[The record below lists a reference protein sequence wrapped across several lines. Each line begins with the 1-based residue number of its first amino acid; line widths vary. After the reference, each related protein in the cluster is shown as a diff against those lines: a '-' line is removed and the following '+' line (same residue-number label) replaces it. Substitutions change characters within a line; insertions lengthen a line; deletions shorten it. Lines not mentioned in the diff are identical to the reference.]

1 MTQYSLQQIFTQYP
15 PNNFGLKLPLYQL
28 KALDAITA
36 CRTQKMGSHGQYCE
50 QGHLCGVFYNSCRH
64 RGCPQCQSVK
74 REQWLADWSARLLD
88 TQHHH
93 WIFTCPHELLPL
105 WRFNRA
111 WFQGLLFKSM
121 AETLKTL
128 FADKQHLGVQAGFL
142 LALHTW
148 GRNLSDHPHIHCLMT
163 HGGLDDA
170 GKWQQPRSKSLL
182 PAEVVKRMFR
192 GKLIAKLKAGI
203 NKGELILPNAET
215 STSLINLLNKLGR
228 VKWQIYA
235 CKAYE
240 HGFGVAKYL
249 ARYMCGG
256 ALKNHQITK
265 IKDGLVHF
273 RYHDHRSQKM
283 QRSRYS
289 IADFEQQIL
298 RHLPLPNQQSMR
310 YYGFYHP
317 SQIARLNQAR
327 LSQGQAK
334 YKTPAL
340 PDWQAVMDKFGLTID
355 CVICEELERQAATG
369 NEQSMVKNT
378 RH

>member
-1 MTQYSLQQIFTQYP
+1 MQYSLQSLFTQYP
-15 PNNFGLKLPLYQL
+15 PNNLGLKLPLYQH
-28 KALDAITA
+28 KAVDAITG

-111 WFQGLLFKSM
+111 WFQGLLFSCV

-128 FADKQHLGVQAGFL
+128 FADEQYLGVQAGFL

-148 GRNLSDHPHIHCLMT
+148 GRNLSDHPHIHCLIT
-163 HGGLDDA
+163 HGGLDEQ
-170 GKWQQPRSKSLL
+170 GKWRQPKSKSLL
-182 PAEVVKRMFR
+182 PAEVVKRVFR
-192 GKLIAKLKAGI
+192 GKLIAKLKIGI
-203 NKGELILPNAET
+203 NNGEVVLPSTQSA
-215 STSLINLLNKLGR
+215 TSLLNLLNKLGR
-228 VKWQIYA
+228 IKWQIYA
-235 CKAYE
+235 CKPYS

-249 ARYMCGG
+249 ARYIRGG
-256 ALKNHQITK
+256 ALKNHQILNIESGQVLFK
-265 IKDGLVHF
+265 Y
-273 RYHDHRSQKM
+273 RDHRTKKM
-283 QRSRYS
+283 QRSRCR

-298 RHLPLPNQQSMR
+298 RHQPLPNQQSIR

-317 SQIARLNQAR
+317 SQLARLNKAR
-327 LSQGQAK
+327 QNLGQAA
-334 YKTPAL
+334 YQTPKL
-340 PDWQAVMDKFGLTID
+340 PDWQAVMEKFGLSID
-355 CVICEELERQAATG
+355 CPICNESERQSATSI
-369 NEQSMVKNT
+369 NPTMVMNT
-378 RH
+378 QH